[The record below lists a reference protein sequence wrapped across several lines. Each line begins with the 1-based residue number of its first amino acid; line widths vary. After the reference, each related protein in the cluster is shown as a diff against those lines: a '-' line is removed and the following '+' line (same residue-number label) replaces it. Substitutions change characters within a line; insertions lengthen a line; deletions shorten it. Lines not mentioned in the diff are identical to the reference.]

1 MWRCELCDGY
11 LRILQTGYL
20 CDTCYKIRLITKCY
34 SNEDILKCVEKNFKV
49 KGEEVFEKPKAYK
62 NVSVSELQNVVLK
75 NKQSV
80 SSESISLPKLVEE
93 VNIANED
100 NKQSN
105 NPIDKRNNKRK

>member
-75 NKQSV
+75 K
-80 SSESISLPKLVEE
+80 SISLPKLVEE
-93 VNIANED
+93 VSIANED
-100 NKQSN
+100 NKYEEISN
-105 NPIDKRNNKRK
+105 AVVNKRIERNNKRK